1 MVAFMKACDKCSVS
15 AMNIHIYELN
25 PVTAIG
31 YANTF
36 RQRFNMDLWI
46 GEIACHSFSN
56 QGACDPATFEHFYTT
71 VVHFFE
77 SSPWLRRFAWFGPFQ
92 GPLPDGVDSIN
103 QMMYCS
109 DLKDANTCYP
119 SEFGKRYLAGR

>member
-1 MVAFMKACDKCSVS
+1 VAQEIRLVRWGVYPS
-15 AMNIHIYELN
+15 LN
-25 PVTAIG
+25 ETTPL
-31 YANTF
+31 TF
-36 RQRFNMDLWI
+36 IL
-46 GEIACHSFSN
+46 
-56 QGACDPATFEHFYTT
+56 
-71 VVHFFE
+71 
-77 SSPWLRRFAWFGPFQ
+77 GPFQ